1 LEEEDDPPRV
11 DEEPWIRRRRA
22 MAKRTMQ
29 TLTMKP
35 KAA

>member
-1 LEEEDDPPRV
+1 LDEEHDSV

-29 TLTMKP
+29 MQTMKP
-35 KAA
+35 RAA